1 MAARGDLFHT
11 EITEITERLRTE
23 IYFTQ
28 KSRKSRK
35 WLRTSNY
42 LQSKYKISVISV
54 ISV

>member
-1 MAARGDLFHT
+1 MAEIAEMAAYPVFARQI
-11 EITEITERLRTE
+11 EITE
-23 IYFTQ
+23 
-28 KSRKSRK
+28 